1 VAYEWEQKGK
11 TCYMLGLELAKIVE
25 LLVPVVELASM
36 EVAVAAEAH
45 AAAAVAVAVAVGS
58 EDA

>member
-1 VAYEWEQKGK
+1 
-11 TCYMLGLELAKIVE
+11 MLGLELAKIVE

-36 EVAVAAEAH
+36 EFAVAVEAHAVAAA